1 MARPSGRNIRQ
12 MVLDETRLAVQARG
26 VNGFSYGD
34 LARRLGIKA
43 PSIHHHFR
51 RKEDLVAETA
61 DAYRR
66 QFDERVGAIDID
78 GTIARLTAY
87 GAIFLSP
94 ADDDLLCFCGAA
106 AAGWDD
112 LGADARATVSAFFAA
127 QVAWVA
133 ETMAD
138 GQAQGELAADVDPDA
153 AAFAFVSALE
163 GALLLTRTNGRS
175 VDPGVVVPT
184 LLGQLTG

>member
-12 MVLDETRLAVQARG
+12 MVLDETRLAVQTGG

-34 LARRLGIKA
+34 LAQRIGIKA

-61 DAYRR
+61 DAYREH
-66 QFDERVGAIDID
+66 FDERIGAIDAD

-87 GAIFLSP
+87 GELFLSP
-94 ADDDLLCFCGAA
+94 ADDGLLCFCGAA

-112 LGADARATVSAFFAA
+112 LSAEARVSIRSFFDA
-127 QVAWVA
+127 QLAWVGA
-133 ETMAD
+133 TMAD
-138 GQAQGELAADVDPDA
+138 GQRAGELAPDVDIDSA
-153 AAFAFVSALE
+153 SFAFVSALE
-163 GALLLTRTNGRS
+163 GALLLARTNGRA
-175 VDPGVVVPT
+175 VDLGVVVPT
-184 LLGQLTG
+184 LLAQLTG